1 MQKLKKAVVGF
12 YYEVSIHPE
21 TRRLNGVFWV
31 LNQFYIL
38 N

>member
-1 MQKLKKAVVGF
+1 MQKLKKAIVGF

-31 LNQFYIL
+31 LNQFYHL